1 MIPKN
6 LEGWNEKLV
15 IALLE
20 TGVFESEH
28 FDYKETLPHSND
40 HAAKDRLKKICC
52 AFANTDGGYLVFGI
66 SDNRG
71 LKQQDR
77 LIGLPKELD
86 FPEHFGNYPKN
97 CFPSI
102 YWQFKNPP
110 ITLAS
115 GNLIQI
121 VYIPASP
128 ESPHA
133 TGQIEQGW
141 QFMKR
146 TNKGNE
152 PMALDEVRLRFLS
165 FYEKRVKLELLKAEL
180 EMLRDRA
187 KSGYVD
193 DEKAAANALSVVT
206 FDTHVIDTVLSDTFV
221 LISRAP
227 RLVGIVGEIRVL
239 VRMAA
244 NSFGTVSH
252 MLYQG
257 YTNKEETFRNHNKR
271 LKEVY
276 TRIQELCDAALQEL
290 NVLLGKDAA

>member
-1 MIPKN
+1 MIPRD
-6 LEGWNEKLV
+6 LEDWTEEL
-15 IALLE
+15 IIEMLR
-20 TGVFESEH
+20 TSIFESEH
-28 FDYKETLPHSND
+28 FDYKESLPHPSD
-40 HAAKDRLKKICC
+40 QSAKGRLRKTCC

-66 SDNRG
+66 SDDRTLPPKN
-71 LKQQDR
+71 R

-110 ITLAS
+110 ITLDS
-115 GNLIQI
+115 GKLIQI

-133 TGQIEQGW
+133 TGHIENGW

-152 PMALDEVRLRFLS
+152 PMAPDEVRLRFLS
-165 FYEKRVKLELLKAEL
+165 FYEKRIKLELLKAEL

-193 DEKAAANALSVVT
+193 DESAVSTSLSVVT

-221 LISRAP
+221 LVSRAP
-227 RLVGIVGEIRVL
+227 MLVKIVGEIRVL
-239 VRMAA
+239 VQMAA
-244 NSFGTVSH
+244 NAFGTVSH

-257 YTNKEETFRNHNKR
+257 YTNKEETFRNHNER
-271 LKEVY
+271 LKAVY
-276 TRIQELCDAALQEL
+276 TRIEELCDAALQEL
-290 NVLLGKDAA
+290 DVLLGNNAA

>member
-1 MIPKN
+1 MIPRN
-6 LEGWNEKLV
+6 LEDWTEEL
-15 IALLE
+15 IIEMLQ
-20 TGVFESEH
+20 TGIFESEH
-28 FDYKETLPHSND
+28 FDYKETLPHTND
-40 HAAKDRLKKICC
+40 QAAKDRLKKTCC
-52 AFANTDGGYLVFGI
+52 AFANTDGGYLVFGV
-66 SDNRG
+66 SDDRK
-71 LKQQDR
+71 LPPKDR

-86 FPEHFGNYPKN
+86 FPERFGNYPKN

-102 YWQFKNPP
+102 YWHFKNPP

-115 GNLIQI
+115 GGLIQV

-133 TGQIEQGW
+133 TGHIENGW

-152 PMALDEVRLRFLS
+152 PMAPDEIRLRFLS
-165 FYEKRVKLELLKAEL
+165 FYEKRIKLELLKAEL

-187 KSGYVD
+187 KSGYVG
-193 DEKAAANALSVVT
+193 DESAASTSLSIVT

-221 LISRAP
+221 LVSRVP
-227 RLVGIVGEIRVL
+227 TLVKIVGEIRVL

-257 YTNKEETFRNHNKR
+257 YTNKEETFRNHNMR
-271 LKEVY
+271 LKGVY
-276 TRIQELCDAALQEL
+276 TRIEELCGAALQEL
-290 NVLLGKDAA
+290 DVLLGDNTA

>member
-1 MIPKN
+1 MIPQA
-6 LEGWNEKLV
+6 LEDWTEKL
-15 IALLE
+15 IIEMLQ
-20 TGVFESEH
+20 TGIFESEH
-28 FDYKETLPHSND
+28 FDYKEALPHTSD
-40 HAAKDRLKKICC
+40 QSAKERLRKTCC
-52 AFANTDGGYLVFGI
+52 AFANTDGGYLVFGV
-66 SDNRG
+66 SDDRTLPPKN
-71 LKQQDR
+71 R

-110 ITLAS
+110 VTLGS
-115 GNLIQI
+115 GKLIQI

-133 TGQIEQGW
+133 TGHIENGW

-152 PMALDEVRLRFLS
+152 PMAPDEVRLRFLS
-165 FYEKRVKLELLKAEL
+165 FYEKRIKLELLKAEL
-180 EMLRDRA
+180 EMLRDSA
-187 KSGYVD
+187 KSGYVN
-193 DEKAAANALSVVT
+193 DESAASTSLSIVT

-221 LISRAP
+221 LVSRAP
-227 RLVGIVGEIRVL
+227 MLVRIVGEIRVL

-244 NSFGTVSH
+244 NSFGTVRH

-257 YTNKEETFRNHNKR
+257 YTNKEETFRNHNEL
-271 LKEVY
+271 LKGVY
-276 TRIQELCDAALQEL
+276 TRIEELCGAALLEL
-290 NVLLGKDAA
+290 DVLLGKNVA